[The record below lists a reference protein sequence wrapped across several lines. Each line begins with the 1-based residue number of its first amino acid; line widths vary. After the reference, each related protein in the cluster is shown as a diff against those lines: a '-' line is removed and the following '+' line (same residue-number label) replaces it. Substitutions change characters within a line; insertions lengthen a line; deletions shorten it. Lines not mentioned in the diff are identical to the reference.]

1 MGIIDNIKKAFVK
14 EQSVEDKVDEK
25 ILAEKIKIGKD
36 KRKKYSRE
44 EKISDCHVV
53 LDDCYNFFRNT
64 IIIENS
70 RNREIRKKGLFD
82 NSHRDRVR
90 EAAIGML
97 VIEQAKLELDNIRT
111 DGDLNRA
118 INQMG
123 MALKQIQ
130 RLDNTSE
137 AVSTS
142 TTKVLKKWYPYPL
155 EENAA
160 DKSYYSQLVVPD
172 DIRDRIDDEFIDG
185 LLNGDSFDICLVR
198 TKDKGKS
205 NAVTGTRQVNRAG
218 TDNNYSLFSELPEGE
233 GVDMQS
239 IEEDL
244 GKEYGNMI

>member
-1 MGIIDNIKKAFVK
+1 MSIIDKVKKTFINK
-14 EQSVEDKVDEK
+14 PSVEEKVDEK
-25 ILAEKIKIGKD
+25 ILAAKTKIEKD
-36 KRKKYSRE
+36 NRKKYSRE
-44 EKISDCHVV
+44 EKISDCRVV

-64 IIIENS
+64 IIIENA
-70 RNREIRKKGLFD
+70 RNREIRRKGLFD

-97 VIEQAKLELDNIRT
+97 VIEQARLELDNIRT

-123 MALKQIQ
+123 MALKQIN

-155 EENAA
+155 EENAG
-160 DKSYYSQLVVPD
+160 DKSYYSQLVVPN

-185 LLNGDSFDICLVR
+185 LLNGDSFEICLVR
-198 TKDKGKS
+198 TDNKGKS
-205 NAVTGTRQVNRAG
+205 STAAGTRQVNRAG
-218 TDNNYSLFSELPEGE
+218 TENKYSLFSELPEDG
-233 GVDMQS
+233 DIQS
-239 IEEDL
+239 LEEDL